1 MLLHQTPMHYVI
13 SMKRASN
20 NISGI
25 LFQYPFYAGIMGI
38 MLYTGLGEKLGQIL
52 ASTATTDTYPFF
64 TYLTGGLVN
73 FTIPSAGGEFA
84 VVGPSFINAVKEI
97 GMGMPQAKI
106 TAMISRASLSVA
118 YGESLSNM

>member
-64 TYLTGGLVN
+64 TYLTGD
-73 FTIPSAGGEFA
+73 
-84 VVGPSFINAVKEI
+84 
-97 GMGMPQAKI
+97 
-106 TAMISRASLSVA
+106 
-118 YGESLSNM
+118 